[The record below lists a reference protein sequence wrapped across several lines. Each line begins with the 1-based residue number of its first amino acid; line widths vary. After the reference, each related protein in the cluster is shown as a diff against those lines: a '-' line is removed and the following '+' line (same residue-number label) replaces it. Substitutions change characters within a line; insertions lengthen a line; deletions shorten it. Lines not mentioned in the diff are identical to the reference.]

1 VRRAISI
8 MLLALLLAIAA
19 AAGCGGD
26 EEEAQEETG
35 AADTDA
41 AGGEAQPPDQPVR
54 IRMGWGIPA
63 EEVKYVMM
71 ERPDV
76 APNQGTWYEIEWQQF
91 AGTALGVQ
99 GLAAGTL
106 DCATVGGLSSANGFE
121 QGADFVLTGEIIEE
135 ATPPQE
141 FSTTWLALADS
152 GIESV
157 EDLRGKTVATSAIG
171 GSTDYLQDIYIEE
184 QAGLRPGQDYEKV
197 EIPFSQQQEAL
208 IAGRIDVGL
217 YPQPFWGAITAQAE
231 TTQLFRVT
239 DVINPFV
246 QLLNGCRREFIEE
259 NPDAMRKFVEDWAT
273 VTNWVRDPAN
283 RDAVIDVTSQVMEIP
298 REVLDTYLLTEQD
311 YLRPENGAID
321 VQALQ
326 EEWDF
331 FREAGGISEDL
342 QVEDHI
348 MEEYVP
354 EGTG

>member
-1 VRRAISI
+1 MSI
-8 MLLALLLAIAA
+8 GVLALLIAAIA

-26 EEEAQEETG
+26 DDGDQAGGEAETG
-35 AADTDA
+35 ETTAA
-41 AGGEAQPPDQPVR
+41 GEAQPPDQPVT

-71 ERPDV
+71 ERPEI
-76 APNQGTWYEIEWQQF
+76 APNLGTWYEIKWQQF

-157 EDLRGKTVATSAIG
+157 EDLKGKRVATSAIG

-184 QAGLRPGQDYEKV
+184 QAGLKPGQDYEKI

-208 IAGRIDVGL
+208 LAGRIDVGI
-217 YPQPFWGAITAQAE
+217 YPQPFWGAVTAEAE
-231 TTQLFRVT
+231 TTALFRVT

-246 QLLNGCRREFIEE
+246 QLLNGCRRDFIEE
-259 NPDAMRKFVEDWAT
+259 NPDVMRKFVEDWGT

-283 RDAVIDVTSQVMEIP
+283 RDAVIDVTSEVMQIP
-298 REVLDTYLLTEQD
+298 REVLETYLLTDQD

-321 VQALQ
+321 LEALQ

-342 QVEDHI
+342 KVEDFI
-348 MEEYVP
+348 MEDYLP
-354 EGTG
+354 

>member
-1 VRRAISI
+1 MSI
-8 MLLALLLAIAA
+8 GVLALLIAAIA

-26 EEEAQEETG
+26 DDGDQAGGEAETG
-35 AADTDA
+35 ETTAA
-41 AGGEAQPPDQPVR
+41 GEAQPPDQPVT

-71 ERPDV
+71 ERPEI
-76 APNQGTWYEIEWQQF
+76 APNLGTWYEIKWQQF

-157 EDLRGKTVATSAIG
+157 EDLKGKRVATSAIG

-184 QAGLRPGQDYEKV
+184 QAGLKPGQDYEKI

-208 IAGRIDVGL
+208 LAGRIDVGI
-217 YPQPFWGAITAQAE
+217 YPQPFWGAVTAEAE
-231 TTQLFRVT
+231 TTALFRVT

-246 QLLNGCRREFIEE
+246 QLLNGCRRDFIEE
-259 NPDAMRKFVEDWAT
+259 NPDVMRKFVEDWAT

-283 RDAVIDVTSQVMEIP
+283 RDAVIDVTSEVMQIP
-298 REVLDTYLLTEQD
+298 REVLETYLLTDQD

-321 VQALQ
+321 LEALQ

-342 QVEDHI
+342 KVEDFI
-348 MEEYVP
+348 MEDYLP
-354 EGTG
+354 

>member
-1 VRRAISI
+1 MRRAMPIVLS
-8 MLLALLLAIAA
+8 ALLLVAVA

-26 EEEAQEETG
+26 DDEAQEET
-35 AADTDA
+35 APAETDA
-41 AGGEAQPPDQPVR
+41 AGGEAEPPDQPVT

-71 ERPDV
+71 ERPEV
-76 APNQGTWYEIEWQQF
+76 APNLGTWYDIDWQQF

-106 DCATVGGLSSANGFE
+106 DCATVGGLSAANGFE
-121 QGADFVLTGEIIEE
+121 QGAEFVLTGEIIEE

-152 GIESV
+152 GIETV

-171 GSTDYLQDIYIEE
+171 GSTDYLQDIYIEQ

-208 IAGRIDVGL
+208 LAGRIDVGL
-217 YPQPFWGAITAQAE
+217 YPQPFWGAITAETE

-259 NPDAMRKFVEDWAT
+259 NPDVMRKFVEDWAT

-283 RDAVIDVTSQVMEIP
+283 REAVIEVTSQVMQIP
-298 REVLDTYLLTEQD
+298 RQVLDTYLLTEQD
-311 YLRPENGAID
+311 YLRPENGAISLE
-321 VQALQ
+321 ALQ

-331 FREAGGISEDL
+331 FREAGGISEELD
-342 QVEDHI
+342 VDDFI
-348 MEEYVP
+348 MEGYVP

>member
-1 VRRAISI
+1 VRRAMPIV
-8 MLLALLLAIAA
+8 LLALLLAVVA

-26 EEEAQEETG
+26 GDEAQEET
-35 AADTDA
+35 APAETDTTA
-41 AGGEAQPPDQPVR
+41 GEAEPPDQPVT

-71 ERPDV
+71 ERPEV
-76 APNQGTWYEIEWQQF
+76 APNLGTWYELDWQQF

-152 GIESV
+152 GIESL

-171 GSTDYLQDIYIEE
+171 GSTDYLQDIYVERE
-184 QAGLRPGQDYEKV
+184 AGLRPGQDYEKV

-208 IAGRIDVGL
+208 LAGRIDVGL
-217 YPQPFWGAITAQAE
+217 YPQPFWGAITAETE

-259 NPDAMRKFVEDWAT
+259 NPDVMRKFVEDWAT

-283 RDAVIDVTSQVMEIP
+283 RDAVIEVTSQVMQIP
-298 REVLDTYLLTEQD
+298 RDVLDTYLLTEQD
-311 YLRPENGAID
+311 YLRPENGAISLE
-321 VQALQ
+321 ALQ

-342 QVEDHI
+342 EVDDFI
-348 MEEYVP
+348 MEGYVP